1 MSMSFPIK
9 AVSADERSGFGGRPS
24 ASGRLEVLGER
35 VALGVLATHEVN
47 EQNACAHH
55 V

>member
-1 MSMSFPIK
+1 MS
-9 AVSADERSGFGGRPS
+9 VVVLVGGRQLQ
-24 ASGRLEVLGER
+24 AGWMVLGER
-35 VALGVLATHEVN
+35 VALGVLAMHEVN